1 VNNLFEL
8 LVYEKLD
15 NLGILTINRPNE
27 MNALSNALVEELDL
41 VMGQIEKDDDIRAL
55 IITGAGE
62 KAFMAGADIKEL
74 DKRDFVLGRQQTRRR
89 QQVLN
94 RIVEMKIPV
103 IGAINGFALG
113 AGLELALAC
122 TLRVACEE
130 AKLGAPEV
138 NLAIIPG
145 DGGTQRLPRMI
156 GFGRAMEMVLT
167 GEFID
172 ANEAYRI
179 GLVNKV
185 VPREELME
193 AAKKLASKIA
203 SKAPLAILC
212 AKEAVNRS
220 MEVGIYEGLAHESY
234 LHAYTCATE
243 DKKEGV
249 AAFLEKRKP
258 EFKGK

>member
-1 VNNLFEL
+1 MFEL
-8 LVYEKLD
+8 LTYQKEAPLAY
-15 NLGILTINRPNE
+15 ITINRPQA
-27 MNALSNALVEELDL
+27 MNALSNALVEELDKALDL
-41 VMGQIEKDDDIRAL
+41 VEQDPELRAL

-62 KAFMAGADIKEL
+62 KAFMAGADINELKE
-74 DKRDFVLGRQQTRRR
+74 RDFLLGRQQTRRR

-94 RIVEMKIPV
+94 RIAEMKIPV
-103 IGAINGFALG
+103 IAAINGYALG
-113 AGLELALAC
+113 AGLELAIAC

-130 AKLGAPEV
+130 AKLGSPEV

-145 DGGTQRLPRMI
+145 DGATQRLPRLI

-167 GEFID
+167 GDFVD
-172 ANEAYRI
+172 AQQAYNI

-185 VPREELME
+185 VPKEELME
-193 AAKKLASKIA
+193 AAKKLATKIA
-203 SKAPLAILC
+203 SKAPLAIQC

-258 EFKGK
+258 SFQGR

>member
-1 VNNLFEL
+1 MFEL
-8 LVYEKLD
+8 LIYEKQG
-15 NLGILTINRPNE
+15 NIGYLTINRPNE
-27 MNALSNALVEELDL
+27 MNALSNALVAELD
-41 VMGQIEKDDDIRAL
+41 RAL
-55 IITGAGE
+55 DQVEQDEEIRVLILTGAGE

-74 DKRDFVLGRQQTRRR
+74 SQRDFVLGRQQTRQR

-94 RIVEMKIPV
+94 KIVEMKIPV
-103 IGAINGFALG
+103 IAAINGFALG
-113 AGLELALAC
+113 AGLELAMAC
-122 TLRVACEE
+122 TLRIACED

-145 DGGTQRLPRMI
+145 DGGTQRLPRLI

-167 GEFID
+167 GEFVD
-172 ANEAYRI
+172 GAEAYRI

-193 AAKKLASKIA
+193 TAKKLAEKLA
-203 SKAPLAILC
+203 AKAPLAIQY

-220 MEVGIYEGLAHESY
+220 METGIYEGLAHESY
-234 LHAYTCATE
+234 LHALACASE

-258 EFKGK
+258 AFLGK